1 MKKYEEAVK
10 YYEQYVGASKNAGD
24 QAATQKRIEVLKK
37 EIARLATKP
46 PDAVPTEEPSKEV
59 KALKEARPRGL
70 VVIESQPQGA
80 TIHLGS
86 KDGEV
91 LGPTPWNGNFDS
103 DQKIF
108 LVKEGYKVVEQ
119 LVKPSDEKLLL
130 VVVSMAEQDYL
141 GFVEITSNIPESEIY
156 VDDKSVGVYQKTP
169 WKGNLP
175 PGKHKIWITKE
186 GYNEH
191 YQEIE
196 VVAGEN
202 LKVAA
207 TLEGKPVGYVNV
219 RGPEIDRNKIY
230 LDGEVLCERGP
241 CRKAVQEG
249 KHVISV
255 RRGGHKSFDRDF
267 DLQAR
272 TELTVYAKLE
282 EKPLRTDAI
291 VAYIVGAAF
300 VGGGLFALNTA
311 QSIRDELAD
320 DIAAGNPA
328 VSQEDGRFLE
338 SRIWSIAGHTAI
350 GLGAITGAFAIYY
363 TFRDKGPPSTGTVDV
378 KAVAVQPQV
387 GPGYA
392 GVGMGGSF

>member
-1 MKKYEEAVK
+1 MMKTRTLMIAGLFAAAIAATPPDAAAQDESLKEARAAFEKAQGFYERGEFDKAAEEFKRAYKARAFPQFLFNIGASFEKMKKYEEAVK

-230 LDGEVLCERGP
+230 LDGEL
-241 CRKAVQEG
+241 
-249 KHVISV
+249 
-255 RRGGHKSFDRDF
+255 
-267 DLQAR
+267 
-272 TELTVYAKLE
+272 
-282 EKPLRTDAI
+282 
-291 VAYIVGAAF
+291 
-300 VGGGLFALNTA
+300 
-311 QSIRDELAD
+311 
-320 DIAAGNPA
+320 
-328 VSQEDGRFLE
+328 
-338 SRIWSIAGHTAI
+338 
-350 GLGAITGAFAIYY
+350 
-363 TFRDKGPPSTGTVDV
+363 
-378 KAVAVQPQV
+378 
-387 GPGYA
+387 
-392 GVGMGGSF
+392 